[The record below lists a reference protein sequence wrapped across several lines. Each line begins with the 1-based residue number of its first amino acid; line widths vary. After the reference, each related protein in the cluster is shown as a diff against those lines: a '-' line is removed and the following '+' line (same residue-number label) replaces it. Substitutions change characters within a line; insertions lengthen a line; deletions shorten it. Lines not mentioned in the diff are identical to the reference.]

1 MPTTSPETG
10 CSTRC
15 NRRQVVAA
23 LMGGVVA
30 WAAGSASALAAARPR
45 SALVIGNAAY
55 SVGPLRNSVNDARLV
70 SQSLRSIAYEVE
82 HHEDLALQEM
92 LRVLDQWISRSAP
105 TDMRLL
111 YFAGHGAQFRGQ
123 NFLVPVDADLHEE
136 SDLLRHAVNA
146 SDVIDHIAR
155 TGSGVNIVVL
165 DACRNGLPPLE
176 PTRARNKTREIRI
189 GRTPISGL
197 ASQPSPKG
205 TLVAYAAA
213 PGAVALDGLQGN
225 GAYARYLAAEMLV
238 PGTTVESVFKRVRSA
253 VARETRNLQVPWETS
268 SLVGEV
274 CIRPGLRGEC
284 GMPSGPAAAGIDVG
298 ASR

>member
-1 MPTTSPETG
+1 MQTTPPETG
-10 CSTRC
+10 CQSRC
-15 NRRQVVAA
+15 SRRQAVSTLMRGVAVLA
-23 LMGGVVA
+23 V
-30 WAAGSASALAAARPR
+30 GSGALAEVRPR

-123 NFLVPVDADLHEE
+123 NFLVPVDAALQEE
-136 SDLLRHAVNA
+136 SDLLRYTVNA

-155 TGSGVNIVVL
+155 TGQGVNIVIL

-189 GRTPISGL
+189 GRTPGGL

-213 PGAVALDGLQGN
+213 PGAVALDGSQSN

-274 CIRPGLRGEC
+274 CIRPGVRGEC
-284 GMPSGPAAAGIDVG
+284 GLPSGPASGAGIDVG

>member
-1 MPTTSPETG
+1 MQTILPETR
-10 CSTRC
+10 CS
-15 NRRQVVAA
+15 RRQAVST
-23 LMGGVVA
+23 LMGGMA
-30 WAAGSASALAAARPR
+30 LLLAGSAGALAEARPR

-82 HHEDLALQEM
+82 HHENLALQAM
-92 LRVLDQWISRSAP
+92 LRVLDLWISRSAP

-123 NFLVPVDADLHEE
+123 NFLVPVDATLREE
-136 SDLLRHAVNA
+136 SDLLRYTVNA

-155 TGSGVNIVVL
+155 TGAGVNIVIL

-176 PTRARNKTREIRI
+176 PTRAPSKTREIRI
-189 GRTPISGL
+189 DRTPIVSGL
-197 ASQPSPKG
+197 AFLPPSPKG

-213 PGAVALDGLQGN
+213 PGAVALDGSQGN

-238 PGTTVESVFKRVRSA
+238 PGTTVENMFKRVRSA

-274 CIRPGLRGEC
+274 CLRPGLHGEC
-284 GMPSGPAAAGIDVG
+284 GIPSGPASGVG
-298 ASR
+298 LDIGSRR